1 MEFYLHMNNKHL
13 NFYRKWLNIFLE
25 PNENFLCVNQLLL
38 LRKRQYSYH
47 KTKKNDAFIN
57 LYKTCHNCLL
67 YI

>member
-25 PNENFLCVNQLLL
+25 PNENFLCGNQLLL

-47 KTKKNDAFIN
+47 KTKTK
-57 LYKTCHNCLL
+57 
-67 YI
+67 